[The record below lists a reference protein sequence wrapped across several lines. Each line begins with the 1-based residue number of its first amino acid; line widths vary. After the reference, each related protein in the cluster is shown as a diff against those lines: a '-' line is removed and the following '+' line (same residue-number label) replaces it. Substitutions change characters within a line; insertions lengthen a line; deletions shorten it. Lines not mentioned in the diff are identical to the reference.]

1 MTRTDH
7 PTQNER
13 EWLYIDRT
21 LIEDDRDTIGR
32 VGNTIH
38 VKNNNI
44 VILDILT
51 NSLRNAIAHHF
62 TPTHTITSSYR

>member
-21 LIEDDRDTIGR
+21 LIEDDSVTFER

-38 VKNNNI
+38 VKKNNI
-44 VILDILT
+44 VILDIFT
-51 NSLRNAIAHHF
+51 NSLRNSVAHHF
-62 TPTHTITSSYR
+62 TPIMI

>member
-13 EWLYIDRT
+13 KWLYIDRT
-21 LIEDDRDTIGR
+21 LIEDDRDTIER

-38 VKNNNI
+38 VKKNNI
-44 VILDILT
+44 VILDM
-51 NSLRNAIAHHF
+51 
-62 TPTHTITSSYR
+62 

>member
-21 LIEDDRDTIGR
+21 LIEDDRDTIER

-38 VKNNNI
+38 VKKNNI
-44 VILDILT
+44 VILDTRT
-51 NSLRNAIAHHF
+51 NSPRNSVAHHL
-62 TPTHTITSSYR
+62 TPTIL

>member
-1 MTRTDH
+1 M
-7 PTQNER
+7 
-13 EWLYIDRT
+13 
-21 LIEDDRDTIGR
+21 

-51 NSLRNAIAHHF
+51 NSPRNSVAHHL
-62 TPTHTITSSYR
+62 TPTIL

>member
-13 EWLYIDRT
+13 ECLYIDRT
-21 LIEDDRDTIGR
+21 LIEDDRDTIER

-38 VKNNNI
+38 VKKNSI
-44 VILDILT
+44 VILYI
-51 NSLRNAIAHHF
+51 
-62 TPTHTITSSYR
+62 

>member
-21 LIEDDRDTIGR
+21 LIGDDRDTIER
-32 VGNTIH
+32 VGNTIL
-38 VKNNNI
+38 VKKNNI
-44 VILDILT
+44 VILDI
-51 NSLRNAIAHHF
+51 
-62 TPTHTITSSYR
+62 

>member
-32 VGNTIH
+32 EGNIN
-38 VKNNNI
+38 KE
-44 VILDILT
+44 
-51 NSLRNAIAHHF
+51 RNTRALQ
-62 TPTHTITSSYR
+62 

>member
-21 LIEDDRDTIGR
+21 LIEDDRDTIGSE
-32 VGNTIH
+32 GNTIH
-38 VKNNNI
+38 VKRYKI
-44 VILDILT
+44 VIINL
-51 NSLRNAIAHHF
+51 
-62 TPTHTITSSYR
+62 

>member
-21 LIEDDRDTIGR
+21 LIEDDRDTIER

-38 VKNNNI
+38 GKKNNI
-44 VILDILT
+44 VILDI
-51 NSLRNAIAHHF
+51 
-62 TPTHTITSSYR
+62 

>member
-21 LIEDDRDTIGR
+21 LIEDDRDTIER

-38 VKNNNI
+38 VKRYKI
-44 VILDILT
+44 VIINL
-51 NSLRNAIAHHF
+51 
-62 TPTHTITSSYR
+62 

>member
-44 VILDILT
+44 VILDI
-51 NSLRNAIAHHF
+51 
-62 TPTHTITSSYR
+62 